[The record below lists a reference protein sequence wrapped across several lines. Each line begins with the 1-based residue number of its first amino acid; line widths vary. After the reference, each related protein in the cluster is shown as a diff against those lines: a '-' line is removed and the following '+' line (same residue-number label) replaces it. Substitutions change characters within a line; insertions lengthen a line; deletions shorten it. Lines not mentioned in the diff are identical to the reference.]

1 MIVELTDLRGISR
14 LISHAAFKKLS
25 VETNLSSYIRQLK
38 KHVHFET
45 IKDNQKPKTLHGL
58 IDYGY
63 NLLAQNY
70 RSEYVYK
77 STLLNDFIL
86 TNYSLDDTII
96 LNEFRINDSIA
107 DVVLVNGTNK
117 VFEIKTELDTLERF
131 KSQVIDY
138 YKAFSEVYLVTHFS
152 VYEKYLKLIDSRV
165 GVIIYTE
172 NNTLQELRE
181 AEKVVEYL
189 DIPTMMASLR
199 KPEYLALVRTLVGFV
214 PEATPVFLY
223 QECLSILLKFTPK
236 EVQCV
241 YHKILKKRISEAK
254 NIDINE
260 KVFSNSLNYSYYN
273 QKINKKSYI
282 TLQNNLNKKV

>member
-1 MIVELTDLRGISR
+1 MEITDLRGISR
-14 LISHAAFKKLS
+14 LINHAAFKKLS
-25 VETNLSSYIRQLK
+25 MESNQSAYIRKLK
-38 KHVHFET
+38 KYAHFET
-45 IKDNQKPKTLHGL
+45 IQDNQKPKTLHGL

-63 NLLAQNY
+63 QLLVQNY

-86 TNYSLDDTII
+86 KNYSLDDTIL

-107 DVVLVNGTNK
+107 DVVLINGTNK

-131 KSQVIDY
+131 KSQVSDY
-138 YKAFSEVYLVTHFS
+138 YKSFSEVYLVTHFS

-172 NNTLQELRE
+172 DHKLKEIRRAQ
-181 AEKVVEYL
+181 AVSEYL
-189 DIPTMMASLR
+189 DITTMMATLR
-199 KPEYLALVRTLVGFV
+199 KPEYLALVKSLVGFI
-214 PEATPVFLY
+214 PKATPVFLY
-223 QECLSILLKFTPK
+223 QECLNILLQFSPK
-236 EVQCV
+236 EVQFAYC
-241 YHKILKKRISEAK
+241 KILKKRISETK
-254 NIDINE
+254 NIDIQEN
-260 KVFSNSLNYSYYN
+260 VFSNCLNYSYYN

>member
-1 MIVELTDLRGISR
+1 MEITDLRGISR
-14 LISHAAFKKLS
+14 LINHAAFKKLS
-25 VETNLSSYIRQLK
+25 TGSNQSAYIRQLK
-38 KHVHFET
+38 KYAHFEA
-45 IKDNQKPKTLHGL
+45 IQDNQRPKTLHGL

-63 NLLAQNY
+63 QLLVQNY

-86 TNYSLDDTII
+86 KNYSLDDTIL

-131 KSQVIDY
+131 KSQVSDY
-138 YKAFSEVYLVTHFS
+138 YKSFSEVYLVTHFS

-172 NNTLQELRE
+172 DHKLKEIRRAQN
-181 AEKVVEYL
+181 VSEYL
-189 DIPTMMASLR
+189 DTNTMMATLR
-199 KPEYLALVRTLVGFV
+199 KPEYLALVKALVGFI

-223 QECLSILLKFTPK
+223 KECLNILLQFTPK
-236 EVQCV
+236 EVQFAYC
-241 YHKILKKRISEAK
+241 KILKKRISEAK
-254 NIDINE
+254 NIDIKEN
-260 KVFSNSLNYSYYN
+260 VFSNCLNYSYYN

>member
-1 MIVELTDLRGISR
+1 MEITDLRGISR
-14 LISHAAFKKLS
+14 LINHAAFKKLS
-25 VETNLSSYIRQLK
+25 MESNQSAYIRKLK
-38 KHVHFET
+38 KYAHFET
-45 IKDNQKPKTLHGL
+45 IQDNQKPKTLHGL

-63 NLLAQNY
+63 QLLVQNY

-77 STLLNDFIL
+77 STLLNEFIL
-86 TNYSLDDTII
+86 KNYSLDDTIL

-131 KSQVIDY
+131 KSQVSDY
-138 YKAFSEVYLVTHFS
+138 YKSFSEIYLVTHFS

-172 NNTLQELRE
+172 DHKLKEIRKAQD
-181 AEKVVEYL
+181 VCEYL
-189 DIPTMMASLR
+189 DITTMMATLR
-199 KPEYLALVRTLVGFV
+199 KPEYLSLVKSLVGFI

-223 QECLSILLKFTPK
+223 QECLNILLQFSPK
-236 EVQCV
+236 EVQFAYC
-241 YHKILKKRISEAK
+241 KILKKRISEAK
-254 NIDINE
+254 NIDIKEN
-260 KVFSNSLNYSYYN
+260 VFSNCLNYSYYN